1 MQERTTEDIQTQR
14 HRRAVDSGSHF
25 QYTWWARSRSKESP
39 GRVSPHGDFLPWLK
53 ANCSF
58 SQRTAYNYIGVYSHS
73 DKIASVASLQEA
85 YQQIETMHG
94 PG

>member
-1 MQERTTEDIQTQR
+1 VVG
-14 HRRAVDSGSHF
+14 AFPVKGG
-25 QYTWWARSRSKESP
+25 P
-39 GRVSPHGDFLPWLK
+39 GRVYLHGDFLPWLQ

-58 SQRTAYNYIGVYSHS
+58 SDRTARRYMVLYGHHDKLDSVS
-73 DKIASVASLQEA
+73 DLQEA